1 MPSPFPGMDPFLEG
15 EEWEDFHT
23 TFNTVIRETL
33 SPQVEPR
40 YIVRVGRRVY
50 VEHPTD
56 EQDQPRRAD
65 VAVLLTGAG
74 GTPVEAS
81 TASVVTATAPVECLL
96 PMLEETRETYLVI
109 RERETREVVTVI
121 ETLSPGNKRP
131 ASDGRREYLT
141 KRDEVLRS
149 QAHLVEIDLLRGGQR
164 LPMNSPLPQGDYY
177 AIVSR
182 QERRPRGRIYAW
194 TIRNRLSGIPIPL
207 KKGDP
212 DVTLDLQ
219 TVFSTVYDRARYE
232 LSINY
237 DIPLSPALN
246 DSDAAWLVELLAG

>member
-40 YIVRVGRRVY
+40 YIVRVERRVY

-65 VAVLLTGAG
+65 VAVLATGAG
-74 GTPVEAS
+74 GAPIEAS
-81 TASVVTATAPVECLL
+81 TASAATAIAPEECLL
-96 PMLEETRETYLVI
+96 PMPEETRETYLVI
-109 RERETREVVTVI
+109 RERETREVVTVL

-131 ASDGRREYLT
+131 ASNGRREYLA
-141 KRDEVLRS
+141 KRDEILRS
-149 QAHLVEIDLLRGGQR
+149 QTHLVEFDLLRGGQP
-164 LPMNSPLPQGDYY
+164 LPMNSPLPHGDYY

-182 QERRPRGRIYAW
+182 QERRPRARIYAW
-194 TIRNRLSGIPIPL
+194 TIRNRLPSIPIPL
-207 KKGDP
+207 KMDDP

-219 TVFSTVYDRARYE
+219 NVFSTVYDRARYE
-232 LSINY
+232 LSVNY

-246 DSDAAWLVELLAG
+246 DFDSAWLVELLAG